1 MPTSAAF
8 EFEDVTKD
16 YPAGVLGRRRLRA
29 VEGVSFRAEP
39 GEVVGLMGPN
49 RAGKTTLV
57 KILLTLCRPSSGR
70 VARLGRPADDRRTLA
85 RVGYVH
91 ERPAFPRHLS
101 AADLLAYYGAL
112 SSLPSAEVRRRIPG
126 LLERVGLADR
136 AREPIVRFS
145 KGMTQRLALAQAL
158 INDPDLLV
166 LDEPAEGLDLLGRE
180 LVAGVIAEY
189 RGRGRSVLLV
199 SHALADAERLC
210 DRIAVLVGGR
220 LAHWGAP
227 SALAGRARGRAPRP
241 LEAALIDL
249 YEGSAC

>member
-1 MPTSAAF
+1 MSPTAAF

-16 YPAGVLGRRRLRA
+16 YPAGLLGRRRLRA
-29 VEGVSFRAEP
+29 VERVSFRVEP
-39 GEVVGLMGPN
+39 GEVVGLLGPN

-57 KILLTLCRPSSGR
+57 KILLTLCRPSAGR
-70 VARLGRPADDRRTLA
+70 VSRLGRPADDRRTLA

-101 AADLLAYYGAL
+101 ADDLLAYYGAL
-112 SSLPSAEVRRRIPG
+112 SSLPSAEVRRRIPA

-158 INDPDLLV
+158 INDPELLV
-166 LDEPAEGLDLLGRE
+166 LDEPAEGLDLPGRE
-180 LVAGVIAEY
+180 LVAGVIAEH
-189 RGRGRSVLLV
+189 RRRGRSVLLV
-199 SHALADAERLC
+199 SHALADAERSC

-227 SALAGRARGRAPRP
+227 RRWPAAP
-241 LEAALIDL
+241 EAARPDPWRRR
-249 YEGSAC
+249 